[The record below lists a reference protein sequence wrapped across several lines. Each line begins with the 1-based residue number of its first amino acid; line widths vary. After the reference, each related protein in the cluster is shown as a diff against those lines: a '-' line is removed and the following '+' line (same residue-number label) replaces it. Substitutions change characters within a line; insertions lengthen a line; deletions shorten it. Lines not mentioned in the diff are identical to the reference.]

1 MDSES
6 VFTCGL
12 ISKNMLQGIPL
23 LVLILIL
30 TTMAVSAL
38 TWSMRRLGL
47 RAQFL
52 VLLVLGVLIGFLF
65 LILVQVP
72 DFPHWL
78 GISLI
83 MIVFVAC
90 QFGLRIFLRSLKKE
104 EQDEAAAAR
113 GR

>member
-1 MDSES
+1 
-6 VFTCGL
+6 
-12 ISKNMLQGIPL
+12 MLQGFPL

-30 TTMAVSAL
+30 TTIAVSAL

-72 DFPHWL
+72 NFPHWL

-83 MIVFVAC
+83 AIVFVASL
-90 QFGLRIFLRSLKKE
+90 FGVRIFLRSLKKE
-104 EQDEAAAAR
+104 DQDAAAAAR

>member
-1 MDSES
+1 M
-6 VFTCGL
+6 F
-12 ISKNMLQGIPL
+12 QGIPL
-23 LVLILIL
+23 LVFILLL
-30 TTMAVSAL
+30 TTIGVSAL

-52 VLLVLGVLIGFLF
+52 VLLSLGVLIGFLF

-78 GISLI
+78 GISLV
-83 MIVFVAC
+83 MIVFVAS

-104 EQDEAAAAR
+104 EQDDNAAAR
-113 GR
+113 ER

>member
-1 MDSES
+1 MGYTPS
-6 VFTCGL
+6 VSTC
-12 ISKNMLQGIPL
+12 SRHEEIPL

-30 TTMAVSAL
+30 AMVVVSTL

-72 DFPHWL
+72 SFPHWL
-78 GISLI
+78 GISLM

-90 QFGLRIFLRSLKKE
+90 PFGVRIFLRSLKKE
-104 EQDEAAAAR
+104 EQDEAAATR
-113 GR
+113 RR

>member
-1 MDSES
+1 VDAES
-6 VFTCGL
+6 AFLCGL
-12 ISKNMLQGIPL
+12 ISKNMLHGIPL
-23 LVLILIL
+23 LVLILVL
-30 TTMAVSAL
+30 TTIAVSAL

>member
-1 MDSES
+1 MAH
-6 VFTCGL
+6 
-12 ISKNMLQGIPL
+12 GIPL

-30 TTMAVSAL
+30 TTIAVSVL

-47 RAQFL
+47 HAQFL
-52 VLLVLGVLIGFLF
+52 LLLTLGVLIGFLF

-72 DFPHWL
+72 GFPHWL

-83 MIVFVAC
+83 MIVLVAS
-90 QFGLRIFLRSLKKE
+90 QFGLRIFLQSLKKE
-104 EQDEAAAAR
+104 EQDEAAAPR

>member
-1 MDSES
+1 
-6 VFTCGL
+6 L
-12 ISKNMLQGIPL
+12 IPSQRLTVVEIDTVLQGVPL

-30 TTMAVSAL
+30 TTIAVSAL

-78 GISLI
+78 AISLI
-83 MIVFVAC
+83 MVVFVAC
-90 QFGLRIFLRSLKKE
+90 QFGLRIFLQSLKKE
-104 EQDEAAAAR
+104 Q
-113 GR
+113 

>member
-1 MDSES
+1 LVEID
-6 VFTCGL
+6 
-12 ISKNMLQGIPL
+12 NMLQGVPL
-23 LVLILIL
+23 LVVILIL
-30 TTMAVSAL
+30 TTIAVSAL

-78 GISLI
+78 AILLI

-90 QFGLRIFLRSLKKE
+90 QFGLRIFLQTLNKE
-104 EQDEAAAAR
+104 EQDEDAGAR
-113 GR
+113 RR